1 MPFMSASPHLR
12 PVAVMS
18 ALAEEIAELRAAL
31 APSSTVDV
39 AGTQVHR
46 GQIDG
51 HDVVIANTGIGKVN
65 AALTAALLVERFNPE
80 MAVFT
85 GVAGGLDPDLDVG
98 DIVIART
105 TANHDTG
112 VLEGG
117 GLRHYQAGHV
127 PFFNPT
133 EQFGYTT
140 DADLLERVATRITP
154 GELDPVSGRHDP
166 PRVVLGTILT
176 GDQFVNDP
184 LVRDRLH
191 TELGGLAVEMEGAAL
206 AQAAERLGVPH
217 LVVRAVSDLAGA
229 ESHLDF
235 TRFVSEVARN
245 SARLVRQI
253 LPVLSPPS
261 VRH

>member
-1 MPFMSASPHLR
+1 MPFMSPSLQSR

-18 ALAEEIAELRAAL
+18 ALAREIAELRAAL
-31 APSSTVDV
+31 GRPSIVDV
-39 AGTQVHR
+39 AGTQVLR

-51 HDVVIANTGIGKVN
+51 HDVIIANTGIGKVN
-65 AALTAALLVERFNPE
+65 AAVTAALLVERFNPKL
-80 MAVFT
+80 AVFT
-85 GVAGGLDPDLDVG
+85 GVAGGLDPALDVG
-98 DIVIART
+98 DIVIARK

-117 GLRHYQAGHV
+117 GLRRYQAGHV

-133 EQFGYTT
+133 QQFGYAT
-140 DADLLERVATRITP
+140 DADLLERVATRITR
-154 GELDPVSGRHDP
+154 GELDPVGGRHDP

-184 LVRDRLH
+184 QVRDRLH

-217 LVVRAVSDLAGA
+217 LVIRALSDLAGA

-235 TRFVSEVARN
+235 TRFVTEVARN

-253 LPVLSPPS
+253 LPVLSSPS